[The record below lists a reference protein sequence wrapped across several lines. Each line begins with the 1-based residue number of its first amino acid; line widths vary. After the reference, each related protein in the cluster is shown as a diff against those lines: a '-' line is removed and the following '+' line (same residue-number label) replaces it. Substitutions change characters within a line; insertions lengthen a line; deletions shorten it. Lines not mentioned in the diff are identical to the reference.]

1 MRGRAHTQLRQ
12 RSGGRRPWQTLTLE
26 NRSFSSPLQDD
37 ILKLTRYC
45 DALREENLQLS
56 WLIWGFQ
63 NETEE
68 EDACPYL
75 GTRYDER
82 LASLVSRIESRHSRV
97 TALAKESS
105 LLSPAISCKEE
116 GHGKMR
122 LLNENECLV
131 RTALRLE
138 RDTVIERLRLK
149 VFHDHREA
157 QRLKAM
163 LENVKN
169 DRDIDEGVRR
179 KGEGKD
185 VIKHL
190 KERIERERERIAA
203 LQSPTYVWDAAAT
216 NIQRIWRGYLA
227 RGGKGR
233 RPKEVQEEVVETVF
247 QEDGDEADD
256 EDSDH
261 VFDATEVR
269 QATPNGSRVP
279 DEGSDGVSD
288 TPLGGE
294 HETPGQEP
302 SDAGKGESE
311 HGNEPDLIHS
321 DMCDAEDGKSGS
333 SSHGSDKHQGESQH
347 SDGEGSRSASD
358 KDSRETNTPQDQSAD
373 PDAPAP
379 AGATTDSDPDA
390 H

>member
-1 MRGRAHTQLRQ
+1 MRGRAFTQLRQ
-12 RSGGRRPWQTLTLE
+12 RRGGRRPWQTLTLE

-37 ILKLTRYC
+37 ILKLTRFC
-45 DALREENLQLS
+45 NTLRSKNELLDWFIYS
-56 WLIWGFQ
+56 FQ
-63 NETEE
+63 M
-68 EDACPYL
+68 EDE
-75 GTRYDER
+75 DEDVPPFLEQQFDKR
-82 LASLVSRIESRHSRV
+82 ISSLVSRIESRHARV
-97 TALAKESS
+97 TELSKESS
-105 LLSPAISCKEE
+105 LLSPVISGKEE

-122 LLNENECLV
+122 LLHENECLV

-149 VFHDHREA
+149 VYHDHREV

-163 LENVKN
+163 FENVKE
-169 DRDIDEGVRR
+169 DRPIDEGVTR
-179 KGEGKD
+179 KGQGKD

-190 KERIERERERIAA
+190 KEMIERERERIAA

-233 RPKEVQEEVVETVF
+233 RPKEVQKEEVETMF

-279 DEGSDGVSD
+279 DEGVSD

-294 HETPGQEP
+294 HSQER
-302 SDAGKGESE
+302 SDSEKGESE
-311 HGNEPDLIHS
+311 IHS
-321 DMCDAEDGKSGS
+321 DMCDAEDGR
-333 SSHGSDKHQGESQH
+333 SDEEHASQH
-347 SDGEGSRSASD
+347 SNIGEEASHSASE
-358 KDSRETNTPQDQSAD
+358 KDARETNTPQDH

-379 AGATTDSDPDA
+379 AGTTTDSEPDA